1 MKKIGKYALSL
12 SLAIAVSVALIPAGG
27 RSGSDQEN
35 TAQAK
40 VLRAPETSDHAV
52 TGYGYGREQ
61 HRNVSTR
68 KLSIQ

>member
-12 SLAIAVSVALIPAGG
+12 PLAIVVSVALVLAGG
-27 RSGSDQEN
+27 RSGSDPEN
-35 TAQAK
+35 MAQTK
-40 VLRAPETSDHAV
+40 MLRTPETSVHAEP
-52 TGYGYGREQ
+52 GYGYGREQ